1 MVTAGAKLEASAR
14 EQAQGELPR
23 HQPPGLPVTGPPP
36 RLCATATRPTV
47 CTPSTLTLRAWSLS
61 SICPRS
67 LPLACAILLPDT
79 RFPTIT
85 EAGPISAKK
94 RRHACEASGESLQH
108 AAPLRWRAHPG

>member
-23 HQPPGLPVTGPPP
+23 HQPPACQSRDRPPV
-36 RLCATATRPTV
+36 CATATRPTV
-47 CTPSTLTLRAWSLS
+47 CMPSTLTLRAWSLS

-94 RRHACEASGESLQH
+94 WRHACEASRESPQR